1 MASRTKPTR
10 KGSHLQGLRGHVN
23 MKGGLDFSQ
32 IMNFVK
38 NAVAELKRGKY
49 ISKGAQMYRDTGLP
63 YSGEVGKVGSIAGQ
77 LGFGKRKV
85 GRPKKAKTTTVKR
98 KVGRPKKSS
107 CGGTCG
113 GALSL
118 AQRRG
123 LVPLPKGYIA
133 GSGQPK
139 LAQRKSVKPSGPL
152 FGKGLK
158 SAGAGLK
165 SAGAGL
171 TIAGGSLVK
180 RIRKTQFP

>member
-10 KGSHLQGLRGHVN
+10 KGSHLQGLRGHV
-23 MKGGLDFSQ
+23 MKGGFDLSQ
-32 IMNFVK
+32 IMDFVK

-98 KVGRPKKSS
+98 KVGRPKKS